1 MDESERDQLARR
13 LSALTLNQARK
24 EIYGLD
30 HAADMKYY
38 RNARWHESHTLFTL
52 PNAGLAITLVES
64 VTISPSSKPNATGPA
79 GSTLQTAAYRYE
91 RARVELLERP
101 AHKRGGEGRYQL
113 NRQDE

>member
-13 LSALTLNQARK
+13 LSALTWNQARQ
-24 EIYGLD
+24 EIYKLD
-30 HAADMKYY
+30 RAADMKYY
-38 RNARWHESHTLFTL
+38 RNTRWHEYHTLFTL

-64 VTISPSSKPNATGPA
+64 ATITPSSKPNAAGPT
-79 GSTLQTAAYRYE
+79 GSTLQTTTYHYD